1 MILFTSVICFLSGC
15 VVLERLWLVPRA
27 SRSLNIP
34 SGVSSAAMLDAF
46 KNASLTHFVS
56 SGKISV
62 TFRDEKTIE
71 VGHWRKSNTAGYSG
85 KATINNANT
94 QLSFTV
100 KGVGPYYTELPV
112 LSSSS
117 PHNMKG
123 VSEPLNY
130 TANGIL
136 SAIKDSVE
144 K

>member
-1 MILFTSVICFLSGC
+1 MHLKMPPSLISFQV
-15 VVLERLWLVPRA
+15 ER
-27 SRSLNIP
+27 
-34 SGVSSAAMLDAF
+34 SALHSET
-46 KNASLTHFVS
+46 K
-56 SGKISV
+56 
-62 TFRDEKTIE
+62 IE